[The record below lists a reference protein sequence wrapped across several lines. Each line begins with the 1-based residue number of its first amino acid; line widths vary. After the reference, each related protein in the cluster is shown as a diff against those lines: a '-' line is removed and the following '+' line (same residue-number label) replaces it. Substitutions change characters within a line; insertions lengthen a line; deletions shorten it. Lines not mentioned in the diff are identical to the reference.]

1 MQNRKICVVGGAG
14 FIGSHI
20 IEELLNNGFYVCC
33 IDNFLTGKF
42 SNISPFLSNA
52 NFCYYNVSVED
63 ITNLFPVIREYEP
76 DVVINLCALP
86 SVKRSI
92 ENPYHT
98 CYNNILSA
106 LNVMECV
113 RLLKIKFT
121 IYISSS
127 SVYGD
132 ATLNNNSYIREEG
145 MNTSPISP
153 YAASKL
159 CGEHISLTYGKVF
172 NINAVSVRLFNV
184 FGERQSVSEYSAVIP
199 KFIHAFIRG
208 ESPCIYGDGS
218 QSRDF
223 TYVKNVVNAIIK
235 ILGMYYEGRGDELAG
250 EVINIATGTST
261 SVLTLFHMI
270 KEIFINE
277 FGWEPAK
284 NIEPVYGERQPGD
297 ILHSCASIEKA
308 KKLIGYEPV
317 YSIREG
323 LHNTIKYFMD
333 MHGGR

>member
-1 MQNRKICVVGGAG
+1 VGGAG

-20 IEELLNNGFYVCC
+20 IEGLLNKGFSVCC
-33 IDNFLTGKF
+33 ADNFLTGRF
-42 SNISPFLSNA
+42 SNISAFLGHSG
-52 NFCYYNVSVED
+52 FCYYNVNADD
-63 ITNLFPVIREYEP
+63 ITSLFSVIKEYEP
-76 DVVINLCALP
+76 EVVINLCALP

-92 ENPYHT
+92 KNPYDT

-121 IYISSS
+121 IYVSSS

-132 ATLNNNSYIREEG
+132 NTGNNNSYIRDEG
-145 MNTSPISP
+145 MRASPISP

-159 CGEHISLTYGKVF
+159 CGEHIALTYGKVF
-172 NINAVSVRLFNV
+172 NINAISVRLFNV

-199 KFIHAFIRG
+199 KFINAFIRG
-208 ESPCIYGDGS
+208 ESPCIYGDGT

-235 ILGMYYEGRGDELAG
+235 ILEMHCEGRGDELAG

-261 SVLTLFHMI
+261 SVLSLFHMI
-270 KEIFINE
+270 KEILTSE
-277 FGWEPAK
+277 FGWETAK

-317 YSIREG
+317 YSLREG
-323 LHNTIKYFMD
+323 LRNTIKYFMD